1 MESAPA
7 APDPAAS
14 EPGSSGSE
22 AAPSSRETPLTQ
34 DAGRKS
40 EAPGAGR
47 RQSYASSSRGRRRC
61 DRAPGRGAAG
71 AVRRARRGPGAP
83 GERAPPGAGE
93 TRGPRDRCTRARAC
107 RGALSGRHPRPSP
120 SGPPQMLQTFASQ
133 CWACRRGR
141 GGTGT
146 DRSVDSQP
154 TSTPSP

>member
-22 AAPSSRETPLTQ
+22 AAASSRETPLTQ

-47 RQSYASSSRGRRRC
+47 RQSYASSSRGRRRS

-71 AVRRARRGPGAP
+71 AVRRARRGPGTP
-83 GERAPPGAGE
+83 GERAPPGSGQDAGSP
-93 TRGPRDRCTRARAC
+93 GPVRARAS
-107 RGALSGRHPRPSP
+107 LSRCPERPAPPPLPPRPP
-120 SGPPQMLQTFASQ
+120 TNVANFCKPVLGLQERARGDRDGPE
-133 CWACRRGR
+133 R
-141 GGTGT
+141 
-146 DRSVDSQP
+146 
-154 TSTPSP
+154 

>member
-47 RQSYASSSRGRRRC
+47 RQSYASSSRVLEKWTKAEKRQP
-61 DRAPGRGAAG
+61 DVILSFQKQRASIIP
-71 AVRRARRGPGAP
+71 
-83 GERAPPGAGE
+83 
-93 TRGPRDRCTRARAC
+93 
-107 RGALSGRHPRPSP
+107 
-120 SGPPQMLQTFASQ
+120 
-133 CWACRRGR
+133 
-141 GGTGT
+141 
-146 DRSVDSQP
+146 
-154 TSTPSP
+154 

>member
-47 RQSYASSSRGRRRC
+47 RQSYASSSRGDFTVSKHRHVSLKRRN
-61 DRAPGRGAAG
+61 
-71 AVRRARRGPGAP
+71 
-83 GERAPPGAGE
+83 EN
-93 TRGPRDRCTRARAC
+93 
-107 RGALSGRHPRPSP
+107 
-120 SGPPQMLQTFASQ
+120 PQAKVCLTE
-133 CWACRRGR
+133 
-141 GGTGT
+141 
-146 DRSVDSQP
+146 
-154 TSTPSP
+154 